1 MKLMKPNHLLILAVS
16 LLFIS
21 LTAAQPLKG
30 QRQERLKEKLNLT
43 ETQENQIETL
53 RSDHQKN
60 MVDLRASLQKAQ
72 IEAKEILNKDEINRN
87 DYLAVQKKINTMQN
101 EIEIAR
107 ANHLMDV
114 LQLLDKDQRKT
125 FLESERM
132 LKRKMK
138 MHQRKR

>member
-1 MKLMKPNHLLILAVS
+1 MKLMRPNHLLILAVS

-21 LTAAQPLKG
+21 LTAAQPVKG
-30 QRQERLKEKLNLT
+30 QRPERLKEKLNLT
-43 ETQENQIETL
+43 EAQENQIEAL

-60 MVDLRASLQKAQ
+60 MVDLRANLQKAQ
-72 IEAKEILNKDEINRN
+72 IEAKEILSKDEINRN
-87 DYLAVQKKINTMQN
+87 DYLAAQKRLNTIQN

-107 ANHLMDV
+107 ANHMMDV
-114 LQLLDKDQRKT
+114 LQILDKDQRKT

-138 MHQRKR
+138 MHQRRR